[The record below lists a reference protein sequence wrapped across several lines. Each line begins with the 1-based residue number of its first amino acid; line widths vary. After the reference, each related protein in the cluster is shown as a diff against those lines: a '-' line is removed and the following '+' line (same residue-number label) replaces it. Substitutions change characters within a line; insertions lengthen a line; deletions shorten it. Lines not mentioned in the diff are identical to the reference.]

1 MKINIINILFDILPM
16 DRMHKI
22 TVILVILALAGIA
35 YIIISSG
42 VSLEIKETMS
52 EISTEGY
59 ARVNVAIDDSTLTF
73 YSGCYEL
80 SMNVHEVQALSIKN
94 GLEDRIET
102 RPLTHDIMRDMIENF
117 GIKTELARIESFR
130 DGIYYARIFMKQ
142 GSKALDVD
150 ARPTDAVGIAVRMD
164 VPIYFRQELLEK
176 YGTKTC

>member
-1 MKINIINILFDILPM
+1 M
-16 DRMHKI
+16 RKI
-22 TVILVILALAGIA
+22 TVILVILALAVA

-59 ARVNVAIDDSTLTF
+59 AKAIVDITGSTLTF
-73 YSGCYEL
+73 YSGCHEL

-94 GLEDRIET
+94 GLEGKIET
-102 RPLTHDIMRDMIENF
+102 RPLTHDIMRDINENF
-117 GIKTELARIESFR
+117 GIKTELVRVESFR

-150 ARPTDAVGIAVRMD
+150 ARPTDAVGIAVRMN
-164 VPIYFRQELLEK
+164 VPIYFKQELLER
-176 YGTKTC
+176 YGIKTC